1 MEGAFVCRNKNA
13 PTRDENGG
21 MDGEALESIFMIVSF
36 CSARYICSIWVIG
49 HFLRKHFWAEITIL
63 SRQSNTTNELELKKQ
78 QRDQSETFTRRR
90 KLPTHITKWLKEPKW
105 LPTWKL
111 VVNLRSTTVV
121 DDVDSSNNYNASCE
135 WSNSIKQ
142 SEQYFKVGFISE
154 KNPMIHRR
162 WKSVRRNH
170 SISLK
175 PLSSLYNATSYA
187 TSAYAQR
194 YAQLG
199 KSNIIIWP
207 TENMVSIIFF

>member
-154 KNPMIHRR
+154 KIR
-162 WKSVRRNH
+162 WFIGDENQFVGIIQSVWNLCQVY
-170 SISLK
+170 IM
-175 PLSSLYNATSYA
+175 
-187 TSAYAQR
+187 
-194 YAQLG
+194 QLHMQLLLMPRDMH
-199 KSNIIIWP
+199 N
-207 TENMVSIIFF
+207 

>member
-154 KNPMIHRR
+154 KKIR
-162 WKSVRRNH
+162 WFIGDENQFVGIIQSVWNLCQVYIMQLH
-170 SISLK
+170 MQL
-175 PLSSLYNATSYA
+175 PLMPRDMHN
-187 TSAYAQR
+187 
-194 YAQLG
+194 
-199 KSNIIIWP
+199 
-207 TENMVSIIFF
+207 